1 MSAAVMSAI
10 AIVSAAAISAVFAWL
25 SHRGNAR
32 VEQVAAVLDAYNEI
46 VKNLQSELKR
56 VQTELETVREAM
68 DDCER
73 RGAELRMELEEMKA
87 EMAGMRNTARPAPK
101 TAPRKRTNKAS

>member
-1 MSAAVMSAI
+1 MPAALMSAI
-10 AIVSAAAISAVFAWL
+10 AIISAAAISAVFAWM

-56 VQTELETVREAM
+56 VQTELDTVRQTM
-68 DDCER
+68 VDCER
-73 RGAELRMELEEMKA
+73 RSDELRDELDEMKA
-87 EMAGMRNTARPAPK
+87 DMAGMRTTTGATPK
-101 TAPRKRTNKAS
+101 TAPRKRTTKAS

>member
-1 MSAAVMSAI
+1 MSAALVSAL
-10 AIVSAAAISAVFAWL
+10 AVVSAAAISAMFAWL

-56 VQTELETVREAM
+56 VQTELDNVREAM
-68 DDCER
+68 IDCER
-73 RGAELRMELEEMKA
+73 RGAELREELELMKA
-87 EMAGMRNTARPAPK
+87 EMAGIRTTPKVATRKRAPK
-101 TAPRKRTNKAS
+101 AP